1 MTRDLIREE
10 IKAEDLLERTNTRRE
25 FTERLLDGSTQPSF
39 YLFVFTVTGIFT
51 GRKIRGGSL
60 FPIG

>member
-25 FTERLLDGSTQPSF
+25 FTERLLDGIIQLNLHF
-39 YLFVFTVTGIFT
+39 F
-51 GRKIRGGSL
+51 SL
-60 FPIG
+60 FSR